1 MGKCGACHLLRHTMA
16 TLMLEGGADVRFI
29 QEMLGH
35 ANLDTWNM
43 TWKGSSESSSN
54 GSKPCSTNV
63 PGTVHSSSAA
73 GDFLDAA
80 VSARSAVAGP
90 PCGPS
95 VRALPAKR
103 GQTEIPYGA
112 LPRGQ
117 GTGGAPGR
125 GPGHR
130 GAPGRGQGTEEL
142 QVEGQAPAKLGQV
155 TGNLPAKLG
164 LWAQRC
170 DALA

>member
-1 MGKCGACHLLRHTMA
+1 MA

-117 GTGGAPGR
+117 GT
-125 GPGHR
+125 
-130 GAPGRGQGTEEL
+130 EEL